1 VTDQPTSAPLSTY
14 IRIGAGIGI
23 VSERT
28 LALLEPVNG
37 LLAEDLWQLVESG
50 AGVDDLLE
58 RMSSTGLRSLGS
70 FAMAQFEDSGVRVVV
85 RGSGAIEIAGSKK
98 NRQIVASGVRTWVED
113 FLPGTP
119 DLSLRLGRPAEGELP
134 FRVVHGLVPADLL
147 CRTSTAAGP
156 KLVDLDYQWTED
168 FVPAPIIGTP
178 PIESVREGTPAA
190 SVDALDPQSASSSS
204 VMPTAW
210 SPGTVVEKSS
220 PAAAVEPV
228 APADAAPATASVPD
242 EVSRVEVDSN
252 LSIGAAEAE
261 AIDESPVAAPV
272 ADSQI
277 ASIDD
282 SSTISASMLNDA
294 VEAGDLQPSVWMA
307 PNSAPEPADRDYD
320 DYFGRTI
327 ARSVQGAIVVV
338 PDESHVEL
346 PTAPVGVQ
354 AANHAPHS
362 SRAEPDLIVGV
373 PIGAAASESDFD
385 GTDGHTMTKAD
396 LVAMRSGVTV
406 AVPTFGAPAMGGP
419 TVQAVMCAANHPSP
433 WGSASCSQCGQ
444 AVGASP
450 VVIARPRLG
459 QLRLESG
466 QVIGLDRPLLIGRKP
481 KLEGR
486 MSGEMPQL
494 IELSIG
500 QGLSRTHAMVRYEGW
515 HVLLED
521 LGSANGTIVTLPGQQ
536 PRRLHGSEPALLEY
550 GASIDF
556 GGEVTAVFERNP

>member
-1 VTDQPTSAPLSTY
+1 VTDQPTSAALPTY

-70 FAMAQFEDSGVRVVV
+70 FAMAQFEDAGVRVVV
-85 RGSGAIEIAGSKK
+85 RGTAAIDIAGTKK
-98 NRQIVASGVRTWVED
+98 SRQIVASGVRTWVED

-119 DLSLRLGRPAEGELP
+119 DLSLRLGQPADGELP
-134 FRVVHGLVPADLL
+134 FRVMHGLVPADML
-147 CRTSTAAGP
+147 CRASIAAGP

-168 FVPAPIIGTP
+168 FVPAPIVGSP
-178 PIESVREGTPAA
+178 SIESVREGTPAA
-190 SVDALDPQSASSSS
+190 SVDALDLQPESAAL
-204 VMPTAW
+204 VMPTA
-210 SPGTVVEKSS
+210 SS
-220 PAAAVEPV
+220 PESVAEQDSLEMLADPFAGPV
-228 APADAAPATASVPD
+228 AAPSSEELGWA
-242 EVSRVEVDSN
+242 EVDSN
-252 LSIGAAEAE
+252 RSVDSVGPEIGT
-261 AIDESPVAAPV
+261 ESGSADPVTDWREV
-272 ADSQI
+272 AV
-277 ASIDD
+277 DD
-282 SSTISASMLNDA
+282 SSTISASMLNEA
-294 VEAGDLQPSVWMA
+294 VEAGELEPSVWMA
-307 PNSAPEPADRDYD
+307 PNSAPDPADRDYD

-338 PDESHVEL
+338 HDEAHGEL
-346 PTAPVGVQ
+346 PTAQNAAQ
-354 AANHAPHS
+354 AAVPSPHS
-362 SRAEPDLIVGV
+362 DRAEPHLIVGV
-373 PIGAAASESDFD
+373 PPGMPSDSDFV

-396 LVAMRSGVTV
+396 LAAMRSGATS
-406 AVPTFGAPAMGGP
+406 AIPTFGAPAMGGP

-450 VVIARPRLG
+450 VLIARPRLG
-459 QLRLESG
+459 QLRLDTG

-494 IELSIG
+494 VELSIG
-500 QGLSRTHAMVRYEGW
+500 QGLSRTHAMVRLEGW
-515 HVLLED
+515 HVLVED
-521 LGSANGTIVTLPGQQ
+521 LGSANGTIVTLPGQP
-536 PRRLHGSEPALLEY
+536 PRRLHESEPSLLEY

-556 GGEVTAVFERNP
+556 GGEVTAIFERNP

>member
-1 VTDQPTSAPLSTY
+1 VTDQPNSAPLPTY

-70 FAMAQFEDSGVRVVV
+70 FAMAQFEDAGVRVVV
-85 RGSGAIEIAGSKK
+85 RGSGAIDIAGGKK
-98 NRQIVASGVRTWVED
+98 NRHIVASGVRTWVED

-119 DLSLRLGRPAEGELP
+119 DLSLRLGRAADGELP

-147 CRTSTAAGP
+147 CRTSTAAAP

-168 FVPAPIIGTP
+168 FVPAPIRGTLQV
-178 PIESVREGTPAA
+178 ESVRHETPTA
-190 SVDALDPQSASSSS
+190 SVDTVDPQSEPTPS
-204 VMPTAW
+204 VMPTAA
-210 SPGTVVEKSS
+210 SPETVVGN
-220 PAAAVEPV
+220 
-228 APADAAPATASVPD
+228 DTPD
-242 EVSRVEVDSN
+242 EDDALTDAVPAEAPIPEDAGQVASDSN
-252 LSIGAAEAE
+252 LGISALEPEVGTEPVGADP
-261 AIDESPVAAPV
+261 IMDWQAAP
-272 ADSQI
+272 
-277 ASIDD
+277 IDD
-282 SSTISASMLNDA
+282 SSTISASMLKETVESDA
-294 VEAGDLQPSVWMA
+294 PQPSVWMA
-307 PNSAPEPADRDYD
+307 PNSTPEPADRDYD
-320 DYFGRTI
+320 DYFGRTV

-338 PDESHVEL
+338 HDEAHGEL
-346 PTAPVGVQ
+346 PTAQNAVQ
-354 AANHAPHS
+354 AAMHAAPSDRVEPH
-362 SRAEPDLIVGV
+362 LIVGV
-373 PIGAAASESDFD
+373 PSGSTPSDGDFV

-396 LVAMRSGVTV
+396 LAAMRSGVTS
-406 AVPTFGAPAMGGP
+406 AIPTFGAPAMGGP

-433 WGSASCSQCGQ
+433 LGSVSCSQCGQ
-444 AVGASP
+444 AVGISP

-459 QLRLESG
+459 QLRLDTG

-494 IELSIG
+494 VELSIG
-500 QGLSRTHAMVRYEGW
+500 QGLSRTHAMVRLEGW
-515 HVLLED
+515 HVLVED
-521 LGSANGTIVTLPGQQ
+521 LGSANGTIVTMPGQP
-536 PRRLHGSEPALLEY
+536 PRRLHESEPALLEY
-550 GASIDF
+550 GANIDF